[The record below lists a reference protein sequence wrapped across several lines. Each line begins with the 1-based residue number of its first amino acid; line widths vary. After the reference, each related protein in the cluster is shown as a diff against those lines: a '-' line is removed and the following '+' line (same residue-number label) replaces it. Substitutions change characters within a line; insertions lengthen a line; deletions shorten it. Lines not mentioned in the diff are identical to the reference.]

1 MIPGSTPDLPT
12 APTSEL
18 WCLPAY
24 GKDQQE
30 PLTQHR
36 VSVHVMAA
44 GVRHLSRAQCVRIHR
59 SARRLRAETTLWQ
72 RLPVE
77 PIDGLSLSVEKP
89 QGSARSERGR
99 LPQHV
104 SSIFQLTLYV

>member
-1 MIPGSTPDLPT
+1 MITGSTPDVPP

-24 GKDQQE
+24 GNNQQE
-30 PLTQHR
+30 PLTKHR

-44 GVRHLSRAQCVRIHR
+44 EVCHLSWAQCVRVHR
-59 SARRLRAETTLWQ
+59 SARRLRAETALWQ

-77 PIDGLSLSVEKP
+77 PMDGLRRSVEKP
-89 QGSARSERGR
+89 QGSARSERGS

-104 SSIFQLTLYV
+104 SSIFHWTLYV